1 MAIRILPRQEEL
13 LADGNRVKHFAVV
26 SNLWEWNAERL
37 IQRIRPAK
45 YTVDGWEMGMREVFR
60 RALFWPRLLA

>member
-1 MAIRILPRQEEL
+1 MLSVLIVFPTNYLRDRAL
-13 LADGNRVKHFAVV
+13 LIVAKEACGSVWVEND
-26 SNLWEWNAERL
+26 S
-37 IQRIRPAK
+37 IRPAK